1 MYRTQEQAPISSDF
15 FLSFEGKLSED
26 NRWIVM
32 GSLIPWSAFESEY
45 ASFFDENIGA
55 PAKTFRMALGALIIK
70 EKLNISDRE
79 TVEQIKEKTILVT
92 IILMNQE
99 I

>member
-15 FLSFEGKLSED
+15 FLSCEGKLSED

-32 GSLIPWSAFESEY
+32 ASLIPWSEFESEY

-55 PAKTFRMALGALIIK
+55 PAKTFRMALGALII
-70 EKLNISDRE
+70 RAY
-79 TVEQIKEKTILVT
+79 
-92 IILMNQE
+92 
-99 I
+99 